1 MDAFRVLGP
10 LDVTIAGQPARL
22 GGRKPRML
30 LATLLLTPNTVVD
43 VDTLIDV
50 LWPGN
55 PPRSAVANV
64 RTYAHALR
72 AETGQRLRSRSGGY
86 SITVSPDE
94 LDMTTFEAYARTG
107 RLDEASALWRGRVL
121 ADLPRSQVWEPT
133 LARLDELRL
142 STLERSVAGRDDVI
156 PQLRGLLA
164 ENPLREELWRQLVLG
179 LHRAGRTAEALDA
192 YGEVERVLAAELG
205 TRPGPEL
212 RQARNEITVAML
224 ADESDGRPEPGLRR
238 TRNEIA
244 TSSLAAERDTGPEF
258 APQLTADSVTAS
270 QLATALA
277 PRPEPS
283 LQRTRPVVDSAVFP
297 VRQLPLDIPDFTGR
311 TAVLRHL
318 TKLLRGPL
326 PVVAA
331 LTGPPGVGKSTVAV
345 HIGHRMAR
353 LFPDG
358 QLYVD
363 LRETD
368 DPLNH
373 LADTLGVPP
382 ARYRSALARR
392 RVLLVL
398 DNASDTPQITPLLPG
413 SGGCAVLVTC
423 RRTLPDLRGAVPVP
437 IGPLSDAEAAE
448 LLVRVGG
455 RRVTREPE
463 HTGEVLAACGNLPL
477 AVRVAGVKLAS
488 RPSVAVQVLAER
500 LRDER
505 GRLDELTI
513 GGLAVR
519 TSVTDSYARL
529 TPEAARAFR
538 FAGLLGPSSFPA
550 WALAALLDRPRADD
564 VLDSLVDANL
574 VEVSG
579 TTPRYRLP
587 DLFRCYAGERLTAE
601 PHREIQA
608 ATRRVLDGY
617 LARATH
623 AVARIPVP
631 FFGLLPTQAGHA
643 SEGDPVEWLTAER
656 STISTLLANAN
667 QLGLHDHA
675 WRIPAVYAPY
685 FDLRGAHEDWGRSH
699 RIALEGA
706 RQAGDLHGEA
716 IVQRNIG
723 QLNLYVDRYA
733 EAESALNESLRLFA
747 EAGDNSGVG
756 VALAG
761 IGTTLRIRGRY
772 RDALAHHRRA
782 LRYFVKAGRPNFE
795 AAARLSVGT
804 DLLARQQFPAAE
816 EWLTG
821 ARAMAVD
828 IGDRHREAH
837 ALQRLAA
844 LRGSQGNAALALD
857 HLAEVT
863 AVFQQLGDDNCVA
876 YARQETGEL
885 FLRTGDRERARELLT
900 SSLDAHLRSG
910 DRRSAAAVTHLLD
923 QLQGRV
929 GPGCVP
935 TDDQQ

>member
-10 LDVTIAGQPARL
+10 LDVTVAGQPARL

-30 LATLLLTPNTVVD
+30 LATLLLTPNTTVD

-50 LWPGN
+50 LWPDN

-86 SITVSPDE
+86 EITVSPDE
-94 LDMTTFEAYARTG
+94 LDMTRFEACARDG
-107 RLDEASALWRGRVL
+107 RLDEASAMWRGRVL
-121 ADLPRSQVWEPT
+121 ADLPRSPVWEPT

-142 STLERSVAGRDDVI
+142 SVLERSLAGRDDVI
-156 PQLRGLLA
+156 PQLRSLLA
-164 ENPLREELWRQLVLG
+164 ENPLREELWRQLVLA
-179 LHRAGRTAEALDA
+179 LHRTGRAAEALDA
-192 YGEVERVLAAELG
+192 YAEVERVLATELG
-205 TRPGPEL
+205 TRPGPGL
-212 RQARNEITVAML
+212 RQARDEINT
-224 ADESDGRPEPGLRR
+224 
-238 TRNEIA
+238 
-244 TSSLAAERDTGPEF
+244 
-258 APQLTADSVTAS
+258 
-270 QLATALA
+270 
-277 PRPEPS
+277 
-283 LQRTRPVVDSAVFP
+283 AVFP
-297 VRQLPLDIPDFTGR
+297 VRQLPLDVPDFTGR
-311 TAVLRHL
+311 AAVLRRL
-318 TKLLRGPL
+318 AELLRGPL

-345 HIGHRMAR
+345 HIGHRMAG

-363 LRETD
+363 LEDTD
-368 DPLNH
+368 DPLGH

-392 RVLLVL
+392 RMLLVL
-398 DNASDTPQITPLLPG
+398 DNASDTRQITPLLPG
-413 SGGCAVLVTC
+413 SGECAVLVTS
-423 RRTLPDLRGAVPVP
+423 RRTMPDLRGAVPVP
-437 IGPLSDAEAAE
+437 IGPLSAAEAAE

-455 RRVTREPE
+455 RRVIQEPD
-463 HTGEVLAACGNLPL
+463 HTGEILAACGNLPL
-477 AVRVAGVKLAS
+477 AVRVAGAKLAS
-488 RPSVAVQVLAER
+488 RPAVAVRVLAER
-500 LRDER
+500 LRDES

-519 TSVTDSYARL
+519 TSVTDSYTRL
-529 TPEAARAFR
+529 APEAARAFR
-538 FAGLLGPSSFPA
+538 FAGLLGPSSFPD
-550 WALAALLDRPRADD
+550 WALAALLGRPRADD

-574 VEVSG
+574 VEVAG

-587 DLFRCYAGERLTAE
+587 SLFRCYAGERLTAE
-601 PHREIQA
+601 PRHEIQA
-608 ATRRVLDGY
+608 ATRRALDGY

-631 FFGLLPTQAGHA
+631 FFGLLPSQGVSQAN
-643 SEGDPVEWLTAER
+643 EGDPVEWLTAER

-685 FDLRGAHEDWGRSH
+685 FDLRGAHEQWGRSH
-699 RIALEGA
+699 GIALEGA

-733 EAESALNESLRLFA
+733 DAESALHESLRLFA
-747 EAGDNSGVG
+747 EAGDDSGVG
-756 VALAG
+756 IALAG

-782 LRYFVKAGRPNFE
+782 LRFFVKAARPNFE
-795 AAARLSVGT
+795 AAARLSIGT
-804 DLLARQQFPAAE
+804 DLLAQQQFSAAE

-821 ARAMAVD
+821 ARALAAD

-885 FLRTGDRERARELLT
+885 CLRTGDRDRARELLT

-910 DRRSAAAVTHLLD
+910 DRRSAAEVTHLLD
-923 QLQGRV
+923 QLQGSV
-929 GPGCVP
+929 APGCVP
-935 TDDQQ
+935 RDDQQ